1 MVHNIFHPISRKIK
15 TCTARLASVFKFGRM
30 NHRLWR
36 SDFKGHFSFSPTA
49 PKKFGRT
56 VSLQIGGAHPRALS
70 PRRCQSGRTLLE
82 MLAVLAIVGVLSIA
96 ALAGF
101 MYAMNKIRAN
111 DTMRDVNLWALRATE
126 TEQTYQTGQT
136 IPTDDIGYKST
147 HGYDIAAVAAG
158 NNLFAVELFGLS
170 DKVCRL
176 LLEMAASSY
185 VVEATHDGMGNGV
198 QFDGNDT
205 SVCANEPTLYFYFDS
220 NMNKPTDV
228 CLPACGV
235 GETCC
240 NNGCYPTDG
249 LCGSL
254 CACPT
259 GTECK
264 GDGLCCL
271 PESEPCNGTCCP
283 ASQICTNGSCSCPQ
297 GATINEEGQ
306 CVCPSGSMLVDN
318 KCQSVIC
325 TGSGSNYTCTDINGN
340 RCGTGC
346 NEDGSTCWTGHCQNY
361 CPKGTVYRYI
371 PSLNYYGC
379 VNPDTGVYCYFING
393 NTYTCYLE
401 DKCGSQCPAD
411 GQNCSVGDCQNL
423 CPVNDS
429 KGNPITW
436 DYYNRTTTYACFNE
450 NTDMTCY
457 KAYNRIECYK
467 NDIYCGFCD
476 LSGENCTI
484 NTCSECK
491 DNQEKVCPADNPS
504 CTESEKVCPETNC
517 PDGTTWT
524 QKGNNYVC
532 ERPDGFY
539 CYPIE
544 KVYWRCLSPDDQIC
558 GRCYEGTGHSCQFG
572 LCENTCPDHLTYAY
586 AGSAAMTYG
595 CYDSVTGVT
604 CYPYESWYNCTK
616 NNQQCGTRCT
626 DYYATGCPLCLSDAT
641 CPSGTYINDA
651 KDQCTNSQTDVVCNI
666 LGTDARAC
674 KKDGFYCGSGCNLD
688 GTNCTTGLCTDSCPT
703 GTKWNSVPTA
713 GYYGCVST
721 SSPTIACYKQ
731 GSQYICYKDWV
742 QCGTTCTDYTGAGCS
757 GCQVD
762 ETVDCPDGTQYQPTT
777 GLCASPDSTTG
788 CVENNGSWECV
799 TCATGS
805 SYGDLGNGRYGCI
818 NDNGTKCY
826 ADGDSF
832 TCLKD
837 GVICGTGCSQ
847 TGTGGTC
854 DAGCG

>member
-1 MVHNIFHPISRKIK
+1 M
-15 TCTARLASVFKFGRM
+15 
-30 NHRLWR
+30 
-36 SDFKGHFSFSPTA
+36 
-49 PKKFGRT
+49 
-56 VSLQIGGAHPRALS
+56 
-70 PRRCQSGRTLLE
+70 LE

-96 ALAGF
+96 ALVGF

-235 GETCC
+235 EETCC

-346 NEDGSTCWTGHCQNY
+346 NEDGSVCVKGYCQNY
-361 CPKGTVYRYI
+361 CPAGTSYQNLPHVSYFGCVRGDLNCFPSGNEFHCYIQEEKCGQCSSVTGEKCTGMCIDICENGSTFGHNAELDMFGCLHNETAVFCTRGSSTTIQCYKDGMYCGRNCSTLGTDCQKGSCNDENICSAGWTLTI
-371 PSLNYYGC
+371 KNNSIACLNDTTGHYCQLKNEACFDENDHQCGYACTFDAACTYGSCQDLCPTGLSYQSVSNGYGC
-379 VNPDTGVYCYFING
+379 YNPQTQIACENH
-393 NTYTCYLE
+393 NTL
-401 DKCGSQCPAD
+401 
-411 GQNCSVGDCQNL
+411 
-423 CPVNDS
+423 
-429 KGNPITW
+429 IT
-436 DYYNRTTTYACFNE
+436 RFN
-450 NTDMTCY
+450 
-457 KAYNRIECYK
+457 CYK
-467 NDIYCGFCD
+467 NKI
-476 LSGENCTI
+476 
-484 NTCSECK
+484 
-491 DNQEKVCPADNPS
+491 
-504 CTESEKVCPETNC
+504 
-517 PDGTTWT
+517 
-524 QKGNNYVC
+524 
-532 ERPDGFY
+532 
-539 CYPIE
+539 
-544 KVYWRCLSPDDQIC
+544 
-558 GRCYEGTGHSCQFG
+558 
-572 LCENTCPDHLTYAY
+572 
-586 AGSAAMTYG
+586 
-595 CYDSVTGVT
+595 
-604 CYPYESWYNCTK
+604 
-616 NNQQCGTRCT
+616 QCGHNCT
-626 DYYATGCPLCLSDAT
+626 DYLASGCPDCLDEIICPAGTYFENNMCISSDGVKCQLNGTCSIQDNINCGQKCDLDGNNCKVGLCRDT
-641 CPSGTYINDA
+641 CPSGTQFGKNGM
-651 KDQCTNSQTDVVCNI
+651 T
-666 LGTDARAC
+666 
-674 KKDGFYCGSGCNLD
+674 
-688 GTNCTTGLCTDSCPT
+688 
-703 GTKWNSVPTA
+703 
-713 GYYGCVST
+713 YYGCIGT
-721 SSPTIACYKQ
+721 QSPIIACYPSS
-731 GSQYICYKDWV
+731 GNYLCYKDWT
-742 QCGTTCTDYTGAGCS
+742 QCGTTCTNYTGAGCPD
-757 GCQVD
+757 CQ
-762 ETVDCPDGTQYQPTT
+762 T
-777 GLCASPDSTTG
+777 
-788 CVENNGSWECV
+788 
-799 TCATGS
+799 
-805 SYGDLGNGRYGCI
+805 
-818 NDNGTKCY
+818 
-826 ADGDSF
+826 
-832 TCLKD
+832 
-837 GVICGTGCSQ
+837 
-847 TGTGGTC
+847 
-854 DAGCG
+854 